1 MNGIQ
6 TLSSSTLNLINNLE
20 QMKEIGVD
28 IIRISPQS
36 EHSDNIIDIFRDV
49 IDNKVSSAD
58 AQSIID
64 KLISQ
69 KQCNGY
75 WFEQAGMDMV
85 ELAQSMQ

>member
-36 EHSDNIIDIFRDV
+36 EHTDNIIDIFRDV

>member
-1 MNGIQ
+1 
-6 TLSSSTLNLINNLE
+6 
-20 QMKEIGVD
+20 MKEIGVD

-36 EHSDNIIDIFRDV
+36 EHTDNIIDIFRDV